1 MSLFRRKSE
10 ILGDDRLSCCRV
22 LEDSAYLLLITRRE
36 IELIIKAEAE
46 IQFLPRKEAMQKTLA
61 ARQRIYTIA
70 AKLSDTLYQ
79 LFFTFSEED
88 NSYHVSSTI
97 PTAAF
102 SLLKELRIAFDY
114 LLRGADIS
122 YHRLE
127 SQANQGIPIVLR
139 NYEAQRL
146 LSKSDEHAAKARKQI
161 QKLTSRMR
169 LTEDEIAALNLSAEK
184 RADSVKWSLI
194 PK

>member
-10 ILGDDRLSCCRV
+10 ILEDDRLSCCRV

-88 NSYHVSSTI
+88 NSYYISPTI

-102 SLLKELRIAFDY
+102 SLLKELE
-114 LLRGADIS
+114 LLLIIS
-122 YHRLE
+122 FVEQIFLTTAWNHKLIKE
-127 SQANQGIPIVLR
+127 SPLFSATMKHNDSSVSQMNMR
-139 NYEAQRL
+139 QRQENKYR
-146 LSKSDEHAAKARKQI
+146 S
-161 QKLTSRMR
+161 
-169 LTEDEIAALNLSAEK
+169 
-184 RADSVKWSLI
+184 
-194 PK
+194 